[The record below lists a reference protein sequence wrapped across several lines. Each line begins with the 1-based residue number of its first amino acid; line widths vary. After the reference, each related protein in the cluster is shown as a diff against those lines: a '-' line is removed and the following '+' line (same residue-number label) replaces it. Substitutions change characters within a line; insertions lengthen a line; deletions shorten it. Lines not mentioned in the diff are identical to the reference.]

1 MYGPEGPRGAQAHC
15 SANWSERCTD
25 KRIRNKSSTFGLR
38 SFPLF
43 SGGGGTY
50 GRLRQEDCGFEPSP
64 GYTLKL
70 KKIKKQ
76 ATTATKEKFPLSVRL
91 DQETGLGLGK
101 MWLGSDTID
110 RHEAADWT

>member
-1 MYGPEGPRGAQAHC
+1 M
-15 SANWSERCTD
+15 
-25 KRIRNKSSTFGLR
+25 
-38 SFPLF
+38 
-43 SGGGGTY
+43 
-50 GRLRQEDCGFEPSP
+50 
-64 GYTLKL
+64 KL

-110 RHEAADWT
+110 THEAADWT